1 MQNLSVLGIDI
12 AKNVFHSCGMSR
24 GGKVLFRK
32 KHYRTSLLKFISQC
46 PKCLIVMEACGGANY
61 WAREF
66 VKLGHEV
73 KLIAPQFVKPY
84 VKSNKNDHADAEA
97 ICEAA
102 LRPTMR
108 FVSIKSVKQQDIQ
121 LLHRI
126 RSRIQKSRNALSN
139 EIRGTLLEYG
149 VTIPRGISHV
159 RKNLLSIV
167 EEHREKL
174 SDSLCRLLRDLY
186 EEFELLDSRISELE
200 KEIERIYRSNP
211 VCQRLGKIDGVGP
224 LTATAVV
231 AQVGNPADFKNGRS
245 LSAYFGL
252 VPKQLTTG
260 GKPRLLG
267 ISKRGDRYIRQ
278 LLIHGARAAMKQIG
292 TKTDRRSLWAK
303 QLIERRGFN
312 KACVALANKNARVI
326 WALMARET
334 EFQHTAKV

>member
-1 MQNLSVLGIDI
+1 MKNLSVLGIDI

-66 VKLGHEV
+66 KKLGHEV

-108 FVSIKSVKQQDIQ
+108 FVSIKSMKQQDIQ
-121 LLHRI
+121 LLHRV
-126 RSRIQKSRNALSN
+126 RSRIQKSRTALSN
-139 EIRGTLLEYG
+139 EIRGSLLEYG
-149 VTIPRGISHV
+149 VAIPRGISHV
-159 RKNLLSIV
+159 RKHLLSII

-200 KEIERIYRSNP
+200 KEIETIYRKDP
-211 VCQRLGKIDGVGP
+211 VCQRLAKIDGVGP

-231 AQVGNPADFKNGRS
+231 AQIGNPADFKNGRA

-252 VPKQLTTG
+252 VPKQLSTG

-278 LLIHGARAAMKQIG
+278 LLVHGARAAMKQIA

-303 QLIERRGFN
+303 QLAERRGFN

-326 WALMARET
+326 WALMAKET
-334 EFQHTAKV
+334 EYQHVV